1 MKIKKIMAMMIA
13 AVVVCVGF
21 TSCGNDDDNDVF
33 PAAKT
38 IEGSYSGEVTF
49 SVMGS
54 DSKDSGTYEIKAV
67 DDTHISMTTSSSGS
81 GAMALPSITVDNIP
95 VSVSNTSGTEVVSA
109 SIPEVSGTITVNGE
123 EKAYTF
129 SDVVIVNT
137 GKKISIAYS
146 LQYGKMPMAIVTS
159 FTGEK

>member
-1 MKIKKIMAMMIA
+1 MKKNNKKN
-13 AVVVCVGF
+13 AVKATELLSEERAILNGEYGLASE
-21 TSCGNDDDNDVF
+21 TYYHEN
-33 PAAKT
+33 
-38 IEGSYSGEVTF
+38 GEVTI

-54 DSKDSGTYEIKAV
+54 DSKDNATYEIKAV
-67 DDTHISMTTSSSGS
+67 DDTHISMTTPSSGS
-81 GAMALPSITVDNIP
+81 GAMALPSITVNNIP
-95 VSVSNTSGTEVVSA
+95 VSVSNSSGAEVVSA
-109 SIPEVSGTITVNGE
+109 SISEVSGTITVNGA